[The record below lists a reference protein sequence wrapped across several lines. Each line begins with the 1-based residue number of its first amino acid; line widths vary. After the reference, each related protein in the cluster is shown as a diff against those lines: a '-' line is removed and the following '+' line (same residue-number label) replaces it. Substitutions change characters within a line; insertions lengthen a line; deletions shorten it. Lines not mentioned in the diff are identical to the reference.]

1 MRTCTKYAIISDMNY
16 IVFDLEW
23 NQPQDGKHS
32 AERELAFEII
42 EIGAVKLN
50 EDMKLVSKFQQL
62 IRPQVYKEI
71 NWRIRKMLALKPGE
85 LSKGK
90 RFPDAAKDFLEWC
103 GEDPVWCTWGTQ
115 DLTELQRNMAY
126 YGMEPLADGPIRY
139 MNVQQMYGVMCGND
153 TQSKALETAVDELQ
167 LRKDVPFHRAYSD
180 AYYTGKV
187 LARIPEEIRNEH
199 AAYDLYHLPENRKQE
214 IHIEGPEGEGLITR
228 GYTDREKLLKDPHVM
243 TISCGKCGGV
253 TVKTAVR
260 WFTPNNRVF
269 YAAGNCK
276 EHGYIAAKLRV
287 RKNEQNLFYGERRY
301 SPMDADALEELK
313 QQRREAS
320 KRQRSKAK
328 KEV

>member
-1 MRTCTKYAIISDMNY
+1 MSY

-32 AERELAFEII
+32 DERELAFEII

-50 EDMKLVSKFQQL
+50 DDFKLIGKYQQL
-62 IRPQVYKEI
+62 IRPQVYQEI

-90 RFPDAAKDFLEWC
+90 LFPQAAQEFLDWC
-103 GEDPVWCTWGTQ
+103 GKDPVWCTWGPQ

-126 YGMEPLADGPIRY
+126 YGMEPLSTGPIRY
-139 MNVQQMYGVMCGND
+139 MNVQKMYGVLCGNCA
-153 TQSKALETAVDELQ
+153 QSKALETAVDELE

-187 LARIPEEIRNEH
+187 LARIPEEIRRDCVT
-199 AAYDLYHLPENRKQE
+199 YDLYHLPESRKKE
-214 IHIEGPEGEGLITR
+214 IHINGAEGECLITT
-228 GYTDREKLLKDPHVM
+228 GYNDREVLLRDPHVM
-243 TISCGKCGGV
+243 TIQCGKCGGI

-260 WFTPNNRVF
+260 WFTANNKVYF
-269 YAAGNCK
+269 AAGECR

-287 RKNEQNLFYGERRY
+287 RKNEQNLYYAEREY
-301 SPMDADALEELK
+301 SYTDLTAVEEMK
-313 QQRREAS
+313 QQRRDAL
-320 KRQRSKAK
+320 AK
-328 KEV
+328 H